1 MEKQGRGAKASLL
14 VSCTKSSGW
23 MNRGDSLNR
32 VEPIRDKQTIRDIY
46 DYLME
51 KNTRDA
57 VLFAT
62 GIYTGLRISDI
73 LLLRVRDVRGKDYIY
88 VREKKTG
95 KEKRIKL
102 NRFLK
107 KIYAEYTNG
116 KKDYE
121 CLFHGKQAL
130 NKPISREYAYKI
142 LNQAAHQMGITDGI
156 GTHTMRKTFGY
167 HYYQKTKDVATL
179 MEIFNHSHASITLRY
194 IGITQDVI
202 SKVYDEMDLLS

>member
-1 MEKQGRGAKASLL
+1 M
-14 VSCTKSSGW
+14 
-23 MNRGDSLNR
+23 NR

-121 CLFHGKQAL
+121 CLFHGNQAL
-130 NKPISREYAYKI
+130 NKPITREYAYKI